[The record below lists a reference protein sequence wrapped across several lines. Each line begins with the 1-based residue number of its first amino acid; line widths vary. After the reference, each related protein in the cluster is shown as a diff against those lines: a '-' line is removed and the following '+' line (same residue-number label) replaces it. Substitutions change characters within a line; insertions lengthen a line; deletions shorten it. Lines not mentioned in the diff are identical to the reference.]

1 MSAFREGVR
10 VVYVIGGMGSGKSSF
25 SKALA
30 SEGVEV
36 LDLDAV
42 GHRALED
49 AGVVSK
55 LREAF
60 GPGIFDEA
68 GAIDRKRLAKAAF
81 ADSDALLQ
89 LNEAT
94 TSFIVFEMLAWIEH
108 CAARG
113 CGLCVVEV
121 SAFDGPGGRFP
132 EPDETVAIVAPLE
145 LRVARAV
152 AAGYAEIDVRARIG
166 RQPSDEARAK
176 WADVVFENDGPVEEL
191 ARKAREWLSERT
203 GAAPND

>member
-1 MSAFREGVR
+1 MNDPQRNPR

-36 LDLDAV
+36 LDLDEV
-42 GHRALED
+42 GHRALGD

-60 GPGIFDEA
+60 GPGIFGEA
-68 GAIDRKRLAKAAF
+68 GVIDRKKLAKAAF
-81 ADSDALLQ
+81 ADSGALAR

-94 TSFIVFEMLAWIEH
+94 TSFIVFEMQAWVER

-113 CGLCVVEV
+113 CSLCVVEV

-132 EPDETVAIVAPLE
+132 EADETVAVVAPLE

-152 AAGYAEIDVRARIG
+152 AAGFAESDVRARIG
-166 RQPSDEARAK
+166 RQPSDDARAE
-176 WADVVFENDGPVEEL
+176 WADVVFVNDGSVDDL
-191 ARKAREWLSERT
+191 ARKAREWLDARA
-203 GAAPND
+203 GKQA